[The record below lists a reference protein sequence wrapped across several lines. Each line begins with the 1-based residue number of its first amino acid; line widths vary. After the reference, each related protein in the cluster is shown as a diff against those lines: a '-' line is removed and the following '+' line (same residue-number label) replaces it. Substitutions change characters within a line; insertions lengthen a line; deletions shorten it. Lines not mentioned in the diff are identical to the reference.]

1 MKNRKRDIIFLFI
14 ATTPVSAWMIY
25 WFIWEEEYNLLPC
38 ALLPQGVMA
47 LCIGIMI
54 LQEKHVLKRESEL
67 LHSDFPKKWDYALE
81 KYENSDHSNIRSE
94 SMTKHLKKIYRIRL
108 FPLCFFYGL
117 LSIAA
122 LLAFYISW
130 KSSKDNKYIAPPSLK
145 AKICVIFF
153 AIFGT
158 GCILTAIY
166 QFCGLPVYL
175 FLKKHRT
182 DAEAI
187 ERSYMEGK
195 MIYGKLSGIN
205 VGFEYCVCYDLF
217 SVSCFNVRNIEYA
230 ETFRKIKKEKSTSGF
245 YHKVKQDISVKINIK
260 GEKNPYSISLNE
272 QQLEY
277 LCDELKR
284 RGVQIIN
291 NN

>member
-1 MKNRKRDIIFLFI
+1 MKKRKRDIIFLFI

-25 WFIWEEEYNLLPC
+25 WFIWEEDYNLLPW
-38 ALLPQGVMA
+38 ALLPQAVMA

-54 LQEKHVLKRESEL
+54 LQEKHVLKREREL

-81 KYENSDHSNIRSE
+81 KYENSYHSNIRSE
-94 SMTKHLKKIYRIRL
+94 SMTKHLKKIYRTKL

-117 LSIAA
+117 LSIAV
-122 LLAFYISW
+122 LLAFYNSW
-130 KSSKDNKYIAPPSLK
+130 KSSKDNKYIDAPSLK
-145 AKICVIFF
+145 EKICVIFF

-158 GCILTAIY
+158 ICTLTAIY
-166 QFCGLPVYL
+166 QFLGLPVYL
-175 FLKKHRT
+175 FLRKHRS

-195 MIYGKLSGIN
+195 MIFGKISGIN
-205 VGFEYCVCYDLF
+205 VGFEYCVYYDFF

-230 ETFRKIKKEKSTSGF
+230 EILVKIKKEQSTSGF
-245 YHKVKQDISVKINIK
+245 YHKVKQYISVKIHIK
-260 GEKNPYSISLNE
+260 DEKNTYAISLNK

-277 LCDELKR
+277 LCDELMR
-284 RGVQIIN
+284 RGVAIIKK
-291 NN
+291 